1 MLYFVFVK
9 VIAQIAGFVGIVVAG
24 GISVNT
30 GDGFGGV
37 FAGFLLLGGF
47 IGDDDVVGVDAAMG
61 GAAVVTA
68 VAAVT
73 YGITGSCTAL
83 IGQIN
88 AVVFARLTLSQ

>member
-1 MLYFVFVK
+1 M
-9 VIAQIAGFVGIVVAG
+9 
-24 GISVNT
+24 
-30 GDGFGGV
+30 
-37 FAGFLLLGGF
+37 
-47 IGDDDVVGVDAAMG
+47 GVDAAMG

-73 YGITGSCTAL
+73 YGITGSCIAL